1 MKKIFFTI
9 CFIFNIL
16 HYNLAKSDVISLPQ
30 MGNYKAKQITTPKD
44 TLGDGLPNPQNQEEV
59 KEFFKKRFEEAARTP
74 ANINIDW
81 NVASSVGIIH
91 SQEYYKAQEE
101 KNKPLFQKMY
111 EEALRSLHL
120 NDKNKTQNT
129 SSQEKEAQTATRFF
143 TLENSPEVPQKTEE
157 EIATVSVSL
166 PSGRKILAPA
176 LEHIPYFLS
185 YIDIQSN
192 GYIKIE
198 DTITIVANNKKFAYG
213 LERIFSKYSENQHN
227 KKNRIEILLNSV
239 TVNDT
244 PVPYTIEEVGD
255 NIILKPKF
263 NQKLESG
270 VYTYKFNYFVNHQLQ
285 REENLVYLDWN
296 LTGQP
301 INSFITS
308 ANAIVSIPEGHS
320 FNDAQTFIGKGK
332 KYTTRRTNIHK
343 LAKNV
348 IAFSNHT
355 PLLNGENMNI
365 VTVMDKNVFLKDF
378 DKNLSYFLS
387 NWGNI
392 VYASLGLFTILLSFI
407 LSLINLKKEQKN
419 NKYNPSYS
427 GSLMRS
433 ILVGK
438 YDRIA
443 FVSQLLELYR
453 KDAID
458 LTNDNN
464 RLFIIRKNTNSSK
477 LTKNEKK
484 ALQRIFPKKTTQTE
498 INKTNNILFK
508 KAKKLFEK
516 NINKQIKKYRLI
528 HNIGYVLFSISM
540 LIITEFFISFISI
553 NMAQTIIIL
562 LSTTLLYSFY
572 IWILRHK
579 FKYILISLPI
589 KLFALLAITI
599 VLLFSSIYIGLIT
612 SIIIIAMISVIFE
625 FSRIFNEH
633 NNFINEAKNSI
644 SNYREYI
651 ISSAEAIN
659 LSKDFIN
666 QQSNIFALNLIEHFP
681 QNVSNKK
688 YYKLDIADA
697 IKQNLI
703 DII

>member
-498 INKTNNILFK
+498 INKTNNI
-508 KAKKLFEK
+508 
-516 NINKQIKKYRLI
+516 
-528 HNIGYVLFSISM
+528 
-540 LIITEFFISFISI
+540 IIFIYFH
-553 NMAQTIIIL
+553 L
-562 LSTTLLYSFY
+562 L
-572 IWILRHK
+572 
-579 FKYILISLPI
+579 
-589 KLFALLAITI
+589 
-599 VLLFSSIYIGLIT
+599 
-612 SIIIIAMISVIFE
+612 SIIITPFRPNV
-625 FSRIFNEH
+625 N
-633 NNFINEAKNSI
+633 
-644 SNYREYI
+644 
-651 ISSAEAIN
+651 ISSFSNAIPN
-659 LSKDFIN
+659 
-666 QQSNIFALNLIEHFP
+666 
-681 QNVSNKK
+681 
-688 YYKLDIADA
+688 
-697 IKQNLI
+697 
-703 DII
+703 

>member
-143 TLENSPEVPQKTEE
+143 TLESSPEVPQKTEE

-192 GYIKIE
+192 GYIKVE

-612 SIIIIAMISVIFE
+612 SIIIIAMISVIIE

>member
-1 MKKIFFTI
+1 
-9 CFIFNIL
+9 
-16 HYNLAKSDVISLPQ
+16 